1 MIVFVFAA
9 TAAQKALCRLWSYC
23 LSPGNFLRPS
33 MLSSGDIRT
42 LWHYARFFQLKKK
55 GLFCPGNSIIIAKEE
70 KMEEKEE
77 RKQHSTRMKS
87 SAADSSLSHWDGP
100 LVVCASEPGWESRT
114 SPSGRAP
121 QIPLRFCSLLLLQP
135 FLCEIEISQGQHR
148 CSCCLLGCAHLHL
161 INSWEGN
168 QKFTFPEV
176 QEGSPLHG
184 LTPSFWNHVASEPW

>member
-77 RKQHSTRMKS
+77 RKQHSTCMKS
-87 SAADSSLSHWDGP
+87 PAADSSLSHWDGP
-100 LVVCASEPGWESRT
+100 SVVCASEPGWESRT
-114 SPSGRAP
+114 SPLEEHP
-121 QIPLRFCSLLLLQP
+121 K
-135 FLCEIEISQGQHR
+135 FLCVSVP
-148 CSCCLLGCAHLHL
+148 CSCSSHSHLRL
-161 INSWEGN
+161 KSRKVSID
-168 QKFTFPEV
+168 V
-176 QEGSPLHG
+176 R
-184 LTPSFWNHVASEPW
+184 VVY